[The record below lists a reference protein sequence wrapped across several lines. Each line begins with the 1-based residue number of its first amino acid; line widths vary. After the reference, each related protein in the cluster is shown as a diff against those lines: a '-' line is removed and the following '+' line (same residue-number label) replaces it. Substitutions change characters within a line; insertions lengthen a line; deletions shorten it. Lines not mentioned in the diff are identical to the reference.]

1 MTGWAEDAR
10 RELFRKIPALDALRG
25 YARLEAEQVVEA
37 VVEDAMD
44 AAVDD
49 FAAVRDEAVQP

>member
-10 RELFRKIPALDALRG
+10 RELFRMIPALDALRG
-25 YARLEAEQVVEA
+25 FARLEAEQAIED
-37 VVEDAMD
+37 VVEDAID

-49 FAAVRDEAVQP
+49 FAAVRAEAVQP